1 MLRKSYSKTGQF
13 CRVTFELPPEV
24 DAAKASLCGDF
35 NEWSPLANPMKRR
48 KDGALS
54 TTLSL
59 ESGQTYRFKYMLDGM
74 YWENDWSADGYVA
87 NGFSSEDSLL
97 KL

>member
-1 MLRKSYSKTGQF
+1 MLKKSYSKTGQF
-13 CRVTFELPPEV
+13 CRVTFQLPPELQV
-24 DAAKASLCGDF
+24 ETAALCGEF
-35 NEWSPLANPMKRR
+35 NEWDPESHPMKRR
-48 KDGALS
+48 KDGKFS

-59 ESGQTYRFKYMLDGM
+59 KAGQEYRFKYVLDGNH
-74 YWENDWSADGYVA
+74 WENDSSADGYVP